1 MKFNKVKLNRL
12 VIMTVLAICVIIVGQ
27 MNENLG
33 AIVCIAYLLTSVLY
47 K

>member
-1 MKFNKVKLNRL
+1 MKFNRVKLNRL
-12 VIMTVLAICVIIVGQ
+12 VIMTVLAICVIIVIQ

-33 AIVCIAYLLTSVLY
+33 AIACIAYLLTSL